1 MANCP
6 RSSISVEECSF
17 DTDYLADFTNVQF
30 LKLPKLREMPSRECP
45 EDTSDI
51 FKDSGFEDENY
62 FYLDDD
68 YLLLP
73 NAVTITDN
81 NSGER
86 NSTGSFLTS
95 TPKKIQCLTNHQSG
109 SKKPT
114 IDDLSNKRTCKR
126 NILDKTP
133 SIIDLESGRK
143 LNKRIKRP
151 ESYTVELDESV
162 CSDHVPTEVSF
173 EIGLGDKKI
182 SGSFQIH

>member
-1 MANCP
+1 MKAPHHLLIGSHFGWNTL
-6 RSSISVEECSF
+6 I
-17 DTDYLADFTNVQF
+17 
-30 LKLPKLREMPSRECP
+30 
-45 EDTSDI
+45 
-51 FKDSGFEDENY
+51 
-62 FYLDDD
+62 YLDSA
-68 YLLLP
+68 LFIPLF
-73 NAVTITDN
+73 
-81 NSGER
+81 R

-162 CSDHVPTEVSF
+162 CSDHVPTE
-173 EIGLGDKKI
+173 
-182 SGSFQIH
+182 